1 MIFRAMVS
9 LRLRVILREVVD
21 TSREAGIVFA
31 GSGRANVGPTDM
43 VEVSGV
49 RREESACVGRRPDG
63 FSVTPMASAPS
74 VGAWF
79 ANAAQLEA
87 ASVHA
92 FRILHDEL
100 LAHGAPERLAV
111 AAERAARD
119 EIRHAA
125 MMRRLARRYGA
136 SNVPEVDVQA
146 KPDRSLDAIAL
157 ENAVEGCVRETYGAV
172 EAALQGERATDPLV
186 ARIMRAIAH
195 DEAKHAELAWD
206 VAAWARNGLDVETRT
221 AIDVAMHGAVS
232 DLLRELRRDTDPSLA
247 RLAGLPSK
255 RVAMHAA
262 SALQAKLWARA
273 S

>member
-1 MIFRAMVS
+1 MYS
-9 LRLRVILREVVD
+9 LRLRAILREVVD
-21 TSREAGIVFA
+21 TSVDVSREAGIVFA
-31 GSGRANVGPTDM
+31 GPGRANVGPTDTL
-43 VEVSGV
+43 EVSKE

-63 FSVTPMASAPS
+63 FSAAPMADVPS

-100 LAHGAPERLAV
+100 IAHDAPERLAV

-136 SNVPEVDVQA
+136 SNVPDVDVEA
-146 KPDRSLDAIAL
+146 KPDRSLQAIAL
-157 ENAVEGCVRETYGAV
+157 ENAIEGCVRETYGAV
-172 EAALQGERATDPLV
+172 EAALQGDRATDPLV

-206 VAAWARNGLDVETRT
+206 VAAWARNRLDPRARE

-247 RLAGLPSK
+247 RLAGLPTK

-262 SALQAKLWARA
+262 SALQAKLWVRA